1 MYSIYLMKFFPK
13 CTCFHNMKN
22 LQMKNIPL
30 NVLSLN
36 VLSTVRLSL
45 YIGNYPNSHTYP
57 AILNTIDFSAKKWNA
72 QIHSIPLKLPITSEE
87 QIVNVSDTWM
97 LRRSPHHS
105 KNQGSL
111 NFFGGAESYDKFQDF
126 FLCQNSVFSYR
137 MLLHNVIKNHTS
149 ALY

>member
-1 MYSIYLMKFFPK
+1 MPTNSTGVHLGEISPK
-13 CTCFHNMKN
+13 CTCFHNIKN
-22 LQMKNIPL
+22 LKMKNIPL

-87 QIVNVSDTWM
+87 QIVNVSDT
-97 LRRSPHHS
+97 
-105 KNQGSL
+105 
-111 NFFGGAESYDKFQDF
+111 
-126 FLCQNSVFSYR
+126 
-137 MLLHNVIKNHTS
+137 
-149 ALY
+149 